1 MNSKDKML
9 TLQNISFWTKVI
21 EFTLLQLDRKTLAI
35 EVTPD
40 MDVIVRAPE
49 SIRLDSI
56 LDRVRKKAPWIIK
69 QIIFFKDFHP
79 KLTPRKYTSWETF
92 LYLWKQYIL
101 KVEKTEE
108 NECVKLKWKFL
119 TVFVRDS
126 KNTDKVVNE
135 WYLNNA
141 KEKFKIYWESI
152 IKKFE
157 NLNVKPNK
165 ISIRKMSSRWWSCS
179 KKWNITLKSDL
190 IRAPR
195 WCIEYVLTHECTH
208 LLEFGHTKRF
218 YEIQTSQ
225 MPDWEKWKNKLEKLL
240 A

>member
-1 MNSKDKML
+1 ML
-9 TLQNISFWTKVI
+9 TLQNINFGTKVI
-21 EFTLLQLDRKTLAI
+21 KFTLLQLDRKTLAI

-49 SIRLDSI
+49 NIKLESI

-69 QIIFFKDFHP
+69 QINFFSDFHP
-79 KLTPRKYTSWETF
+79 KLTPRKYTSGETF
-92 LYLWKQYIL
+92 LYLGKQYIL
-101 KVEKTEE
+101 KVEKTEKDE
-108 NECVKLKWKFL
+108 GVKLKGKFFM
-119 TVFVRDS
+119 VFVKNI
-126 KNTDKVVNE
+126 KNTEKVVNE
-135 WYLNNA
+135 WYMNNA
-141 KEKFKIYWESI
+141 KEKFKIYGEYV

-165 ISIRKMSSRWWSCS
+165 ISIRKMSNRWGSCS
-179 KKWNITLKSDL
+179 KKGNISLNSDL

-195 WCIEYVLTHECTH
+195 GCIEYVLTHECTH